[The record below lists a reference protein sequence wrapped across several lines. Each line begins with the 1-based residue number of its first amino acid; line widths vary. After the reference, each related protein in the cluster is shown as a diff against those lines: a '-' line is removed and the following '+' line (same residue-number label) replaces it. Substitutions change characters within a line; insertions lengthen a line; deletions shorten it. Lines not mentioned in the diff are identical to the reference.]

1 METFRYIVKRVLQMI
16 PVLIIAIIA
25 IFLLMRLLPGDAALA
40 TLGDKIDPKVYEA
53 LKEQMGLNASL
64 WTQFTVYVSNLVQG
78 DLGSSTIYKMPVS
91 QLIASRM
98 QVTLCL
104 ALTATVFTVIVALPL
119 GYMAGVKK
127 DKLPDSLTR
136 IFALIG
142 LAAPSFWVGLVLL
155 IVFGVNLGIFPTSG
169 WGKTWPEHF
178 EALILPGFTLAFSSI
193 AVVIRNVRNNV
204 VDVRNADY
212 VDFGRSKGLS
222 SWVIS
227 TGYVLRNALIP
238 TATLLSMR
246 IIGMLSGSVIIEN
259 IFGLPGEKVICWTI
273 FSFLGLASQTANAL
287 FSTPSAPRLV
297 CSSPGIPS
305 VVMLV
310 KWLAASSIFIAN
322 VGSTRLKTRRP
333 PTNTKFLRM

>member
-1 METFRYIVKRVLQMI
+1 M
-16 PVLIIAIIA
+16 
-25 IFLLMRLLPGDAALA
+25 
-40 TLGDKIDPKVYEA
+40 YEA

-104 ALTATVFTVIVALPL
+104 ALTATIFTVIVALPL

-127 DKLPDSLTR
+127 DKLPDILTR

-259 IFGLPGEKVICWTI
+259 IFGLPGIGALLVQSVTGRDYATVQACVMVFVIITLVVNLVTDILYSVLDHRIKLGDEK
-273 FSFLGLASQTANAL
+273 
-287 FSTPSAPRLV
+287 
-297 CSSPGIPS
+297 
-305 VVMLV
+305 
-310 KWLAASSIFIAN
+310 
-322 VGSTRLKTRRP
+322 
-333 PTNTKFLRM
+333 